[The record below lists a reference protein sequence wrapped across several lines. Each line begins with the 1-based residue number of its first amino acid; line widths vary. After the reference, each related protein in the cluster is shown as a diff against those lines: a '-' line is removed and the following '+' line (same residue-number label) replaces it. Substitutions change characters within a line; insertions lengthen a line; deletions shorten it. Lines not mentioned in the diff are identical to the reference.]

1 MLTAELIVLQNRNA
15 IIAVLSNAMIAH
27 LSTIQVC
34 HVMITLSYSMQNLRK
49 LTCLAKYRN
58 LHSVRSAVGFYQSM
72 KFTTRANLATKRSVH
87 FAESLTQTRISIH
100 FQMNAAP
107 T

>member
-1 MLTAELIVLQNRNA
+1 
-15 IIAVLSNAMIAH
+15 MIAR

-34 HVMITLSYSMQNLRK
+34 HVIITLSYSMQNLRK
-49 LTCLAKYRN
+49 VTSLAKYRS

-72 KFTTRANLATKRSVH
+72 KFTTHVNLATKRSVH
-87 FAESLTQTRISIH
+87 FAESLTQTCISIH
-100 FQMNAAP
+100 FKMNAAP